1 MANSLITFKWR
12 KDFGYVIGYWVCE
25 ISFRLL
31 MYLKWDLFQ
40 IAEND
45 ADNEYLYVIFLTLAD
60 LLSLFVSIYQK
71 IFKKVPN
78 ESRYGN
84 VINKKTWK
92 YYLMLFGLAIIDLL
106 SRFAYYIFHKSFDID
121 NEEVSQK
128 LAHDVLIFI
137 DIEFRF
143 IFYICLING
152 DIYKHK
158 ICSII
163 SIIIIFFLLIM
174 MDIINLNYTGKYDI
188 INSLYFFLVLLMR
201 SILFPLLDTI
211 VRIVLQNYNTVPS
224 QYMRWRGIF
233 ELILL
238 LIISPILIA
247 TSNLNFST
255 DIFSTKLAI
264 ASPIYIIFCFV
275 KAILLLNVVYYFTPQ
290 SVSFLII
297 SESFAG
303 SFHEIINFFN
313 NEEKKAPSIIISI
326 FEIILVALIG
336 IATLVYEEII
346 VINRWGLERNV
357 EEAII
362 ERSHDDESLGDY
374 YQNEPING

>member
-1 MANSLITFKWR
+1 MNNFKR
-12 KDFGYVIGYWVCE
+12 
-25 ISFRLL
+25 
-31 MYLKWDLFQ
+31 
-40 IAEND
+40 
-45 ADNEYLYVIFLTLAD
+45 
-60 LLSLFVSIYQK
+60 
-71 IFKKVPN
+71 
-78 ESRYGN
+78 
-84 VINKKTWK
+84 
-92 YYLMLFGLAIIDLL
+92 IIDLL

-174 MDIINLNYTGKYDI
+174 MDIINLNYTGKYDL

-201 SILFPLLDTI
+201 SILFPFLDTI
-211 VRIVLQNYNTVPS
+211 VKIVLDNYNTVPS

-264 ASPIYIIFCFV
+264 AAPIYIIFCFI
-275 KAILLLNVVYYFTPQ
+275 KAILLLNVVYYYTPQ

-303 SFHEIINFFN
+303 SFHEIINFI
-313 NEEKKAPSIIISI
+313 KKKDLSILISI
-326 FEIILVALIG
+326 FEIILVILIG

-346 VINRWGLERNV
+346 VINRCGLERNV

-362 ERSHDDESLGDY
+362 DRGHEDEGLGDY
-374 YQNEPING
+374 YHNDPIN

>member
-1 MANSLITFKWR
+1 
-12 KDFGYVIGYWVCE
+12 
-25 ISFRLL
+25 
-31 MYLKWDLFQ
+31 
-40 IAEND
+40 
-45 ADNEYLYVIFLTLAD
+45 
-60 LLSLFVSIYQK
+60 
-71 IFKKVPN
+71 
-78 ESRYGN
+78 
-84 VINKKTWK
+84 
-92 YYLMLFGLAIIDLL
+92 
-106 SRFAYYIFHKSFDID
+106 
-121 NEEVSQK
+121 
-128 LAHDVLIFI
+128 
-137 DIEFRF
+137 
-143 IFYICLING
+143 
-152 DIYKHK
+152 
-158 ICSII
+158 
-163 SIIIIFFLLIM
+163 M

-211 VRIVLQNYNTVPS
+211 VKIVLDNYNTVPS

-264 ASPIYIIFCFV
+264 ASPIYIIFCFI